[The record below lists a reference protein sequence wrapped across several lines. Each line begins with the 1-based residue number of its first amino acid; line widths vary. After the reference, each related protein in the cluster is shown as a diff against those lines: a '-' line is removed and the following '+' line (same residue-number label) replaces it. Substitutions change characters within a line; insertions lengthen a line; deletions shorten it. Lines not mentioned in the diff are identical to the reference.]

1 MSLLLL
7 MEAVKK
13 LFFSLTKIL
22 WQKRPDSDPGY
33 WTALLIC
40 AIYFTYSFINK
51 SDKEFKIF

>member
-13 LFFSLTKIL
+13 MFFFL
-22 WQKRPDSDPGY
+22 DSDPGY

-40 AIYFTYSFINK
+40 AIYFTYSFIDK
-51 SDKEFKIF
+51 SDKEFKIFKSVIH